1 MPCARGTKAK
11 YRKDAFYDLKD
22 RAEQRR
28 DDRQMEIKA
37 GMARLGRKIINC
49 KGLCYSWGDVPI
61 VDNFTYNF
69 APGEKIAIVGPN
81 GVGKSTFLDLLS
93 GTLEP
98 SSGTI
103 DRGETLRIGYYRQ
116 EGIKFDNEKTVIDTV
131 SEIADVVTIGNGEKV
146 SAMTFLN
153 YFMFPPSMHRNRVG
167 RLSGGERRRLYL
179 LTVLM
184 RSPNF
189 LILDEPTNDLDLMT
203 LNVLEEYLAGFTGSL
218 LIVSHDRFFV
228 DKLADH
234 LFIFEGGGMVKDFVG
249 SYSGYRQYL
258 KDREEERRAEAKNT
272 AKGAVSATGATSPA
286 NSWKGERKPKLSYKE
301 KMEKEQ
307 LEKDIAALEEEKKAL
322 EARLC
327 SGTLPSDQLTSD
339 SVRIGEVTRLLDE
352 KELRWLELD
361 EIG

>member
-1 MPCARGTKAK
+1 M
-11 YRKDAFYDLKD
+11 
-22 RAEQRR
+22 
-28 DDRQMEIKA
+28 
-37 GMARLGRKIINC
+37 
-49 KGLCYSWGDVPI
+49 
-61 VDNFTYNF
+61 
-69 APGEKIAIVGPN
+69 
-81 GVGKSTFLDLLS
+81 
-93 GTLEP
+93 
-98 SSGTI
+98 
-103 DRGETLRIGYYRQ
+103 
-116 EGIKFDNEKTVIDTV
+116 
-131 SEIADVVTIGNGEKV
+131 SEIADVVTIGKGEKV

-234 LFIFEGGGMVKDFVG
+234 LFIFEGGGRVKDFVG

-258 KDREEERRAEAKNT
+258 KDREEEHRAASREARRE
-272 AKGAVSATGATSPA
+272 SSPA
-286 NSWKGERKPKLSYKE
+286 APVDKGERKRRLSYKE

-307 LEKDIAALEEEKKAL
+307 LEKDLAALGEEKKAI
-322 EARLC
+322 EERLS
-327 SGTLPSDQLTSD
+327 SGTLSSDQLTAD
-339 SVRIGEVTRLLDE
+339 SIRIGEVTRLLDE